1 MNPTITQQLQSMKLR
16 MEETIIPEINEDAT
30 FAREQAA
37 FIVMTL
43 DWLMQTHEHQYR
55 YEVVE
60 NTEYRGLVSRML
72 AVSDD
77 LVNYEALHA
86 QVQHVLDEA
95 APAPQEAM
103 IPLRDLN
110 IQNRRLKQLTA
121 QLFETLCQGSK
132 SHADA
137 ARALLGEVSISQG
150 NRELAFFKGTGF
162 TKTADD
168 LGQLLGEAVE
178 AAAPA

>member
-16 MEETIIPEINEDAT
+16 MEETIIPEINEDAK

-77 LVNYEALHA
+77 LANDKALRA
-86 QVQHVLDEA
+86 QVQYVLREA
-95 APAPQEAM
+95 GPAPQEAV
-103 IPLRDLN
+103 IRLSDLTG
-110 IQNRRLKQLTA
+110 QNRRLKQLTA
-121 QLFETLCQGSK
+121 QIFNALCQRST
-132 SHADA
+132 SDADA
-137 ARALLGEVSISQG
+137 ARALLGEVSINQG

-162 TKTADD
+162 TNTSDD
-168 LGQLLGEAVE
+168 LGQLLGETAE
-178 AAAPA
+178 ATTQT

>member
-1 MNPTITQQLQSMKLR
+1 MNPTVAQQLQSMKLR

-60 NTEYRGLVSRML
+60 NAEYRALVSRML
-72 AVSDD
+72 DASGD
-77 LVNYEALHA
+77 LPNDEALRA
-86 QVQHVLDEA
+86 QVQHVLREPG
-95 APAPQEAM
+95 PAPQEAV
-103 IPLRDLN
+103 IRLSEL
-110 IQNRRLKQLTA
+110 IGQNRRLKQLTA
-121 QLFETLCQGSK
+121 QIFNALCRRST
-132 SHADA
+132 SDADA
-137 ARALLGEVSISQG
+137 ARALIGGVSINQG

-162 TKTADD
+162 TNTSYD
-168 LGQLLGEAVE
+168 LGQLLGETAGVTTH
-178 AAAPA
+178 P